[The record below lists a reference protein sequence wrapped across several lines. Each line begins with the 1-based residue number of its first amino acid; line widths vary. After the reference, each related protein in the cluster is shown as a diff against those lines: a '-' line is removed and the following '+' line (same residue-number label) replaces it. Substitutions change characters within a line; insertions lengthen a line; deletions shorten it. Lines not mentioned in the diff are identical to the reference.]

1 MQSKFLLSKKDFL
14 MSPVEKIITYFWQNH
29 YKYYLVDPIPMDSL
43 GWEANNKQLIIN
55 KWWGLDQHQLS
66 LELNLSLGIQ
76 WQPQVIE
83 KNWITKREPLNL
95 SNVDQN
101 THLLFQ
107 QMGIYFLGVWTSKA
121 SLDWEILKI
130 DQNLP

>member
-14 MSPVEKIITYFWQNH
+14 MSHVEKIITYFWQNH
-29 YKYYLVDPIPMDSL
+29 YKYYLVDQILMDNL

-55 KWWGLDQHQLS
+55 KWWVLDQHQLS

-107 QMGIYFLGVWTSKA
+107 QMGICFLGVWTSKA